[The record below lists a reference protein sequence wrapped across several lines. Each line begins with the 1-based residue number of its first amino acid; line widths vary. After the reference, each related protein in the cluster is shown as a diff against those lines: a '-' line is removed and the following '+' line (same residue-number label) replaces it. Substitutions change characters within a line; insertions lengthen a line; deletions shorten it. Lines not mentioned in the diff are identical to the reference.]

1 MFSTFGDNKKTYYT
15 EEDFIVTADTKPSDK
30 TKKIAGYT
38 CKKATMQLKGDTY
51 AVWYTTDLPFS
62 FSPVNGL
69 LPANIAVVLSAEG
82 SNRAFTAKSVSLK
95 PVTDTELGLPAG
107 AEKVSQEEM
116 RNIRRTEMEKFR
128 QRQQ

>member
-1 MFSTFGDNKKTYYT
+1 
-15 EEDFIVTADTKPSDK
+15 
-30 TKKIAGYT
+30 
-38 CKKATMQLKGDTY
+38 
-51 AVWYTTDLPFS
+51 
-62 FSPVNGL
+62 
-69 LPANIAVVLSAEG
+69 VVLSAEG